1 MMARTRRM
9 ASLLSPWSAEG
20 GWCGSWVSV
29 AMPGLQQY
37 FYPQVVSMRAMA
49 RAAKPARHHRHYVYV
64 VELARGVLYERKFQK
79 ANVNYD
85 PEKPCV
91 YVGMT
96 GLTPEVRF
104 ERHKHGVKSNKYVEK
119 YGVRLLPQLYE
130 VFNPMPYAA
139 AQEMEVD
146 LAISLREK
154 GYGVWQ
160 G

>member
-1 MMARTRRM
+1 
-9 ASLLSPWSAEG
+9 
-20 GWCGSWVSV
+20 
-29 AMPGLQQY
+29 
-37 FYPQVVSMRAMA
+37 
-49 RAAKPARHHRHYVYV
+49 
-64 VELARGVLYERKFQK
+64 
-79 ANVNYD
+79 
-85 PEKPCV
+85 
-91 YVGMT
+91 
-96 GLTPEVRF
+96 VRF